1 MAKKLAIM
9 FGVVFVLVGVLGMI
23 STPIA
28 GPMGLFQ
35 TNSLHDYVHLLIGIV
50 LLVVAFAAPAKS
62 GLTLQIFGVVYF
74 LLAILGFL
82 LIPSGGDLLGLVT
95 MNTADH
101 VLHAVLG
108 IVLFFAG
115 KSAGSSSMASGMGNA
130 M

>member
-50 LLVVAFAAPAKS
+50 LLVVAFAAS
-62 GLTLQIFGVVYF
+62 DG
-74 LLAILGFL
+74 
-82 LIPSGGDLLGLVT
+82 
-95 MNTADH
+95 TASS
-101 VLHAVLG
+101 
-108 IVLFFAG
+108 FPRFARKPG
-115 KSAGSSSMASGMGNA
+115 KAGARES
-130 M
+130 

>member
-101 VLHAVLG
+101 VLHVVLG
-108 IVLFFAG
+108 VVLFFAG
-115 KSAGSSSMASGMGNA
+115 RMGGSSKPAMAGAGM
-130 M
+130 